1 MGEVAGHDIVYNT
14 TMVWNEF
21 RAIADLLRA
30 HVGKVADQGLT
41 LNAIT
46 RATQVR
52 SLPPPRLSSIHS
64 KQSTPRPYCPVVK
77 MARLASTS
85 FLLFIC
91 F

>member
-52 SLPPPRLSSIHS
+52 SLPPPPALFHS
-64 KQSTPRPYCPVVK
+64 FQTIFASALLPRGE
-77 MARLASTS
+77 LD
-85 FLLFIC
+85 
-91 F
+91 